1 MIRQP
6 AIGADSH
13 GRNAKR
19 LLHHATEGIE
29 VPLMVK
35 NPRSSH
41 APIEHMENRSPR
53 RDSRDSG
60 HGQNLTKAAHP
71 CQYMRLSP
79 LILPFNPP
87 L

>member
-1 MIRQP
+1 
-6 AIGADSH
+6 
-13 GRNAKR
+13 
-19 LLHHATEGIE
+19 
-29 VPLMVK
+29 
-35 NPRSSH
+35 
-41 APIEHMENRSPR
+41 MENRSPR

>member
-1 MIRQP
+1 LPIPQISVMSP
-6 AIGADSH
+6 F
-13 GRNAKR
+13 
-19 LLHHATEGIE
+19 
-29 VPLMVK
+29 PL
-35 NPRSSH
+35 RSSH